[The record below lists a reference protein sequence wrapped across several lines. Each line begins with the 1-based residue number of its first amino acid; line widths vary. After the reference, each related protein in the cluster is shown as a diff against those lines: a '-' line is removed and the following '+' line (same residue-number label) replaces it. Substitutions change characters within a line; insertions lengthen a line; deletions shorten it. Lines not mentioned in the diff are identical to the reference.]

1 MAGFITSDT
10 PGRIHAPVDSSE
22 GAPIVKITAIMV
34 LSAYILGY
42 LVLCGYG
49 IAKTGATTGLSDIGS
64 TALIV
69 AVGAL
74 AVLVKGERQ

>member
-1 MAGFITSDT
+1 MPALGLRRAFTAALVS
-10 PGRIHAPVDSSE
+10 A
-22 GAPIVKITAIMV
+22 IVV
-34 LSAYILGY
+34 LSVYILGY
-42 LVLCGYG
+42 LVLCGYA

-74 AVLVKGERQ
+74 AVLVKGGR